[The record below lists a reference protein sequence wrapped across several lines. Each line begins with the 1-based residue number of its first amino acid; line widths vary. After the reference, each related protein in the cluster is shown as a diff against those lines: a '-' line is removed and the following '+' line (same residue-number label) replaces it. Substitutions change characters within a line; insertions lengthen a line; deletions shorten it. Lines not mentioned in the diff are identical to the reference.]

1 MKSKQTT
8 CGSCSTSPKRK
19 RKWPIFGLF
28 AQILNRRVSE
38 VQADASLT
46 SFEVALLYSIR
57 ANGPAVYLAQP
68 IGLGFRS
75 RLTQGL
81 KARPVAARV
90 LPNRSKWAGPLV
102 LNNRVNV
109 SPSPLGWARQMNG
122 ALPLSVNAKTSKFTR
137 RVVIASSKRV
147 NSGHEVRSGD
157 SRRNSSAGS
166 LTQSIFAAALMLL
179 SFSIFSGCESEPV
192 KAASSDN
199 DEPTEVVEIVQIADP
214 QPEEKPARLKRGE
227 MPEEWIEPQRERLLP
242 IDTASDSMDLTF
254 DDLKF
259 DIEIGQAFERSLL
272 SEEVKALDGKEITL
286 GGYMKPSFKASGLK
300 GFVFVRDNKEC
311 CFGPQAAIYDCV
323 MVRLAKGTK
332 TDYLVRPFKI
342 RGTLYLKEYEGPDG
356 TTWAIFNMKNA
367 KVE

>member
-8 CGSCSTSPKRK
+8 CGSLNPSHAVAPLNSNHALATANSCGRK
-19 RKWPIFGLF
+19 
-28 AQILNRRVSE
+28 
-38 VQADASLT
+38 
-46 SFEVALLYSIR
+46 
-57 ANGPAVYLAQP
+57 
-68 IGLGFRS
+68 
-75 RLTQGL
+75 
-81 KARPVAARV
+81 PVDVMPQRTGK
-90 LPNRSKWAGPLV
+90 P
-102 LNNRVNV
+102 
-109 SPSPLGWARQMNG
+109 
-122 ALPLSVNAKTSKFTR
+122 
-137 RVVIASSKRV
+137 
-147 NSGHEVRSGD
+147 RSGD
-157 SRRNSSAGS
+157 SRLVS
-166 LTQSIFAAALMLL
+166 LTQIFTAALILVSNSL
-179 SFSIFSGCESEPV
+179 FSGCESEPV
-192 KAASSDN
+192 KAASADN
-199 DEPTEVVEIVQIADP
+199 NETMELTETVQHVAP
-214 QPEEKPARLKRGE
+214 QPEQKPARLKRGE
-227 MPEEWIEPQRERLLP
+227 MPEEWIEPQRERLMP

-272 SEEVKALDGKEITL
+272 SEEVKALDGKEVTL

-323 MVRLAKGTK
+323 MVRLKKGTK